1 MSRYFVNDPPV
12 PVAEFDTSEV
22 ISDTPPNVIYI
33 RSRMDIETRGKVS
46 SELVKV
52 GSDNKTMEM
61 QLGQNQTALLIHN
74 IVKWAGPD
82 FDGVPCD
89 AAHIRTLDPTE
100 PHIEK
105 VLEEIDRRNL
115 KKVAPNPKSSTE
127 SGFVTNGSH
136 DGSPVNAGGRSLQ
149 LATTIPPSVS
159 RSGLTGHLR
168 RSDSSIPITSTNSSD
183 D

>member
-12 PVAEFDTSEV
+12 PIPEFDAGAV

-46 SELVKV
+46 SELVKI
-52 GSDNKTMEM
+52 GGDNKTMEM

-74 IVKWAGPD
+74 IVRWEGPD

-89 AAHIRTLDPTE
+89 AAHIRTLDPNE

-105 VLEEIDRRNL
+105 VLREIDARNL
-115 KKVAPNPKSSTE
+115 KKVAPNPKPPIAN
-127 SGFVTNGSH
+127 GFATNGSH
-136 DGSPVNAGGRSLQ
+136 DVSHPNEAGISLQ
-149 LATTIPPSVS
+149 LATGIS
-159 RSGLTGHLR
+159 RSPLLRALDGHQN
-168 RSDSSIPITSTNSSD
+168 RSDD
-183 D
+183 